1 MRSWSTTS
9 LSCQTWARILLDPAL
24 QVGIAVEGHAIGA
37 QADARSDHAGAGT
50 IVQARGQDR
59 HPHAAL
65 AVVVRALQQGGGL
78 AGVHRR
84 IVEVE
89 LGHRRIVRRSP
100 GPPKPFSNP
109 TGGRLWSSP
118 GPATIRSPCTVSIP
132 PKPPPSCTWMG
143 RCWCSPARAAARPA

>member
-9 LSCQTWARILLDPAL
+9 LSCQTWARQELRLVHQHAAHRAVGGQVLFHPVL
-24 QVGIAVEGHAIGA
+24 QVGVTVEGHAVGA
-37 QADARSDHAGAGT
+37 QADPRGHHAGAGA
-50 IVQARGQDR
+50 IIQARGQDR

-89 LGHRRIVRRSP
+89 LGHRPILVAT
-100 GPPKPFSNP
+100 GPPSRTAPASDLDA
-109 TGGRLWSSP
+109 GASAGRQ
-118 GPATIRSPCTVSIP
+118 
-132 PKPPPSCTWMG
+132 
-143 RCWCSPARAAARPA
+143 